1 MIQRKYQTYAQR
13 NKKGTF
19 VLNST
24 DLELLNKNIWYAQL
38 PAIFK
43 QFIQQHSVC
52 WAFERDQAIFRSGDL
67 FNGIYAVLNGRVRL
81 GYIDIDGNE
90 SVAAI
95 AEPIMWFG
103 EISLVDQ
110 QPRSHDAIAVEKC
123 VTLHIPSLVIQ
134 NFLIEQPQCWFHIA
148 QLTSQKLR
156 FAFLELIS
164 IQTQHIQQRL
174 AQRLMFILNGY
185 GNHAQIEKNAV
196 HLSQDQLAQML
207 KCSRQTINQ
216 ELHLLEQKG
225 ILKIAFKK
233 IEIRDINQLSAI
245 AHSIHDCT
253 H

>member
-1 MIQRKYQTYAQR
+1 M
-13 NKKGTF
+13 
-19 VLNST
+19 LNLT

-38 PAIFK
+38 PTLFQ
-43 QFIQQHSVC
+43 QFIQQHSNYQT
-52 WAFERDQAIFRSGDL
+52 FERDQAIFRSGDT
-67 FNGIYAVLNGRVRL
+67 FNGIYAVLDGRVRL
-81 GYIDIDGNE
+81 GYIDIEGNE

-95 AEPIMWFG
+95 VEPIMWFG

-110 QPRSHDAIAVEKC
+110 QPRSHDAIAVGKC
-123 VTLHIPSLVIQ
+123 VILHIPSLIM
-134 NFLIEQPQCWFHIA
+134 NDFLAQHPQYWFHIA

-185 GNHAQIEKNAV
+185 GNHAYIEKNTI
-196 HLSQDQLAQML
+196 HLSQDQLALML

-216 ELHLLEQKG
+216 ELHLLEQQG

-233 IEIRDINQLSAI
+233 IEILDINQLHAI
-245 AHSIHDCT
+245 AHSINESSH
-253 H
+253 